1 MVIAAGLGLAL
12 FAVVRAVRMPH
23 EKGSIGYVAWRLARW
38 IVAALLAAS
47 AIWICAS
54 PRAEQPLLDAAE
66 RAFPAIRAAYSD
78 GRTRVADAR
87 EKNRWWIGGT
97 MVLLALSLAISLP
110 SRRTTPRNF
119 GGEGR
124 SIGP

>member
-1 MVIAAGLGLAL
+1 MIAVGLGLAL
-12 FAVVRAVRMPH
+12 FAIVRAVRMPH
-23 EKGSIGYVAWRLARW
+23 EKGSIGYVVWRLARW
-38 IVAALLAAS
+38 IVAAVLVAS
-47 AIWICAS
+47 AIWISAS

-78 GRTRVADAR
+78 GKMRTADAR
-87 EKNRWWIGGT
+87 EKNRWWIAGV
-97 MVLLALSLAISLP
+97 MVLMALSLAVSLP